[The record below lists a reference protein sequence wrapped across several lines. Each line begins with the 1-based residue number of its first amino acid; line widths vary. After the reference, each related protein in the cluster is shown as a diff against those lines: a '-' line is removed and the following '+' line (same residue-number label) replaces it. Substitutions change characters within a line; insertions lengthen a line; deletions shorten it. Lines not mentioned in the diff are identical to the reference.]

1 MVAIGG
7 ELGILRFRPR
17 HVDGEGTINGW
28 LYTFLN
34 EFDVSKAVVSDCT
47 VRDVTSILSEVR

>member
-1 MVAIGG
+1 M
-7 ELGILRFRPR
+7 EKMFRLSFSKAVRPSS
-17 HVDGEGTINGW
+17 INGW

-34 EFDVSKAVVSDCT
+34 EFDVSSTVVSDCT